1 MRHQHPYRYQTVMKG
16 HPVRDIYD
24 QARHLTSTDRQAQ
37 YGAPEDNL
45 GRIGAL
51 WSVYV
56 GKPLN
61 AHDVAVMMA
70 LVKIGRIASGVT
82 VPDNY
87 VDAVAYM
94 GLADRLRP

>member
-1 MRHQHPYRYQTVMKG
+1 M
-16 HPVRDIYD
+16 DIYD
-24 QARHLTSTDRQAQ
+24 QARQLTSTTRQAQ

-45 GRIGAL
+45 GRIASL
-51 WSVYV
+51 WSTYL
-56 GKPLN
+56 GKPVN
-61 AHDVAVMMA
+61 AHDVAVLMA

>member
-1 MRHQHPYRYQTVMKG
+1 MK
-16 HPVRDIYD
+16 DIYE
-24 QARHLTSTDRQAQ
+24 QARELTATTRQAQ

-45 GRIGAL
+45 GRIAAL

>member
-1 MRHQHPYRYQTVMKG
+1 MKG
-16 HPVRDIYD
+16 QPVRDIYD

-45 GRIGAL
+45 GRIAAL
-51 WSVYV
+51 WSAYL
-56 GKPLN
+56 GKDLD

-70 LVKIGRIASGVT
+70 LVKVGRIASGVT

-94 GLADRLRP
+94 GLADRLKP

>member
-1 MRHQHPYRYQTVMKG
+1 MK
-16 HPVRDIYD
+16 DIYD
-24 QARHLTSTDRQAQ
+24 QARELTATTRQAQ

-45 GRIGAL
+45 GRIAAL

-56 GKPLN
+56 GKHLT
-61 AHDVAVMMA
+61 AHDVAVMMS
-70 LVKIGRIASGVT
+70 LLKIGRIASGVT

>member
-1 MRHQHPYRYQTVMKG
+1 MK
-16 HPVRDIYD
+16 DIYD
-24 QARHLTSTDRQAQ
+24 RARKLTDNDRQAQ

-51 WSVYV
+51 WTAYV
-56 GKPLN
+56 GKPLD
-61 AHDVAVMMA
+61 AHDVAVMLA
-70 LVKIGRIASGVT
+70 LVKIGRIASGIT

>member
-1 MRHQHPYRYQTVMKG
+1 MKG

-24 QARHLTSTDRQAQ
+24 QARQLTATDRQAQ

-56 GKPLN
+56 GKPLT

-82 VPDNY
+82 VRDNY
-87 VDAVAYM
+87 VDAVADM
-94 GLADRLRP
+94 GLADRLAP

>member
-1 MRHQHPYRYQTVMKG
+1 M
-16 HPVRDIYD
+16 RDIYD
-24 QARHLTSTDRQAQ
+24 QARQLISVERQAQ

-45 GRIGAL
+45 GRIAAL
-51 WSVYV
+51 WGAYL
-56 GKPLN
+56 GKSLT

-82 VPDNY
+82 VKDNY

-94 GLADRLRP
+94 GLADRLAP

>member
-1 MRHQHPYRYQTVMKG
+1 MK
-16 HPVRDIYD
+16 DIYD
-24 QARHLTSTDRQAQ
+24 QARELTDTTRQAQ

-45 GRIGAL
+45 GRIGAF
-51 WSVYV
+51 WSIYV
-56 GKPLN
+56 GKHIN

-70 LVKIGRIASGVT
+70 LVKIGRISSGVT

>member
-1 MRHQHPYRYQTVMKG
+1 MEG

-51 WSVYV
+51 WSAYL
-56 GKPLN
+56 GKDLG

-70 LVKIGRIASGVT
+70 LVKVGRIASGVT

-94 GLADRLRP
+94 GLADRLKP

>member
-1 MRHQHPYRYQTVMKG
+1 MK
-16 HPVRDIYD
+16 DIYD
-24 QARHLTSTDRQAQ
+24 QARELTATTRQAQ

-56 GKPLN
+56 GKPIT
-61 AHDVAVMMA
+61 AHDVAVMMS
-70 LVKIGRIASGVT
+70 LLKIGRIASGVT
-82 VPDNY
+82 VSDNY

-94 GLADRLRP
+94 GLADRLKS

>member
-1 MRHQHPYRYQTVMKG
+1 MKG

-24 QARHLTSTDRQAQ
+24 QARHLTSTERQAQ

-51 WSVYV
+51 WSAYL
-56 GKPLN
+56 GKDLS

-70 LVKIGRIASGVT
+70 LVKIGRISSGVT
-82 VPDNY
+82 VRDNY
-87 VDAVAYM
+87 VDAVAYI
-94 GLADRLRP
+94 GLADQLAP

>member
-1 MRHQHPYRYQTVMKG
+1 MP
-16 HPVRDIYD
+16 DIYD
-24 QARHLTSTDRQAQ
+24 QHGNLPPPTGQGK

-56 GKPLN
+56 GKPIT
-61 AHDVAVMMA
+61 AHDVAVMMS
-70 LVKIGRIASGVT
+70 LLKIGRIASGVT
-82 VPDNY
+82 VSDNY

-94 GLADRLRP
+94 GLADRLKS